1 MDYRIV
7 NKPAFQAALTTR
19 RFTTVNGQNFVDIPT
34 WWQDFLNSPDCA
46 AMTTLM
52 GDGPGAVTGSA
63 MLGLCWGEADDIEF
77 SYAIG
82 VELPEGASAGKFEKK
97 QVPAQQWA
105 VFNCTLDNLQDVTM
119 RIFSEWFPSTGYE
132 HDSAP
137 ELEVYLPQK
146 PGQPMQ
152 CELWMPVKKK

>member
-7 NKPAFQAALTTR
+7 NKPAFQVALTTR
-19 RFTTVNGQNFVDIPT
+19 QFTTVNGQNFVDIPK
-34 WWQDFLNSPDCA
+34 WWQEFLSSPDCA
-46 AMTTLM
+46 AMTALM
-52 GDGPGAVTGSA
+52 GNRPGTVTGSA

-105 VFNCTLDNLQDVTM
+105 VFNCTLDNLQDVTK
-119 RIFSEWFPSTGYE
+119 RILSEWFPSTGYE
-132 HDSAP
+132 HDNAP
-137 ELEVYLPQK
+137 ELEVYLPEK
-146 PGQPMQ
+146 AGQPMQ